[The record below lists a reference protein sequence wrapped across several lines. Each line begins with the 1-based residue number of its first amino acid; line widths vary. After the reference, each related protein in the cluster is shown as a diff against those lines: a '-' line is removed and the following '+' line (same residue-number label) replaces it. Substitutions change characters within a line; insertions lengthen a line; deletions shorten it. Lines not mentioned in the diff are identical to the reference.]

1 MSNFNWSGL
10 WNSGTTYQINTFVTW
25 KNVVY
30 VSLNP
35 NISSEPSNLN
45 TDWDIVVYGQGNSY
59 IDRTPLPT
67 ITPPILAAVNV
78 TPAVATLATLVIICR
93 LPPGTRSLARLMS
106 II

>member
-10 WNSGTTYQINTFVTW
+10 WNSGTTYQVNTFVTW

-45 TDWDIVVYGQGNSY
+45 TDWDVVVYGEGSSY

-67 ITPPILAAVNV
+67 TTPTPTNTPSV
-78 TPAVATLATLVIICR
+78 TPTNTQTQTSTPTTTPTNTPSHTPI
-93 LPPGTRSLARLMS
+93 
-106 II
+106 